1 MKGMNYSSLT
11 ATLRRIHQAT
21 SKSKSTGIPV
31 KELLDQDR
39 ELRRNIQIERVES
52 IERRDFL
59 KSMGVIGLGAGLYG
73 VGQGQS
79 AFAAADNAQP
89 EIAIIGAGAGGM
101 RTAHRLQQFGIPSI
115 VYEASDRIGGRM
127 YSDPDF
133 FSDNRVVEHGGELI
147 STEHNA
153 LRNLAHQ
160 LNLEL
165 EDVNK
170 LSVGDE
176 ETYFIDGMLRSE
188 DNLMDVW
195 VDHLYEPFK
204 QALMDAPWQP
214 LGNTQNYN
222 LEHWYYDSTTAR
234 DWLTLRL
241 GLHETD
247 WVHRLLMTDLV
258 AEYGSLGSIQDY
270 PEGDRNSA
278 INLLYLL
285 GWNVRSSGGLPL
297 AGTDERFHVVGGN
310 DRVIYR
316 MADELPGDPIE
327 TDRKLVAIEPG
338 SNKEYR
344 LVFEKATAECDILVM
359 AMPFGLI
366 REVDIHPSIYNNFS
380 YNKQLAIENCLQ
392 ADNGKVQMEFDDRHW
407 DMTQVIN
414 GREIHQAARAYS
426 NPDGFISTWEGEP
439 GNPSELGILVGYNG
453 GYEGRNLSGKDYFGK
468 ASKKDVN
475 RVLAQV
481 EQIWPGIEDKYRNKA
496 LVSNWWDNPLSRGA
510 FVSPGT
516 NDMTSWWGAQWE
528 TEGNIYFAGEACD
541 VEFWSYM
548 NGAILS
554 GERVAQEIA
563 QR

>member
-21 SKSKSTGIPV
+21 AKSKRTGIPV

-39 ELRRNIQIERVES
+39 ELRRNLQIERVES

-73 VGQGQS
+73 VGRGQP
-79 AFAAADNAQP
+79 AFAAADKSQP
-89 EIAIIGAGAGGM
+89 EIAIIGAGPGGM
-101 RTAHRLQQFGIPSI
+101 RAAHRLQQYGIGSK

-127 YSDPDF
+127 YSDADF

-147 STEHNA
+147 SSEHTA
-153 LRNLAHQ
+153 LRNLVHQ
-160 LNLEL
+160 LNLKL

-176 ETYFIDGMLRSE
+176 ETYFIDGNLYSE
-188 DNLMDVW
+188 ENLMDVW

-214 LGNTQNYN
+214 LINTV
-222 LEHWYYDSTTAR
+222 HTPGHIYYDTTTAR
-234 DWLTLRL
+234 DWLTQELQL
-241 GLHETD
+241 PETD

-278 INLLYLL
+278 INLVYLL

-297 AGTDERFHVVGGN
+297 AGTDERLHVVGGN
-310 DRVIYR
+310 DRVITR
-316 MADELPGDPIE
+316 MEEELPAGTVE
-327 TDRKLVAIEPG
+327 TGRKLVAIEPG
-338 SNKEYR
+338 GVKEFR
-344 LVFEKATAECDILVM
+344 LVFEDTSVDCDIVVM
-359 AMPFGLI
+359 AMPYSLI
-366 REVDIHPSIYNNFS
+366 RDVNIHPSIYNNFS
-380 YNKQLAIENCLQ
+380 NGKQMAIENCLQ
-392 ADNGKVQMEFDDRHW
+392 ADNGKVQLEFNDRHW
-407 DMTQVIN
+407 DMTRTIGGQEV
-414 GREIHQAARAYS
+414 HQAARAYS

-439 GNPSELGILVGYNG
+439 GNPSELGVLVGYNG
-453 GYEGRNLSGKDYFGK
+453 GYEGRNLSGNDYFGK
-468 ASKKDVN
+468 ASKKDVK

-481 EQIWPGIEDKYRNKA
+481 KHVWPGIEDKYTGKA
-496 LVSNWWDNPLSRGA
+496 LVSNWWDNPLARGA

-541 VEFWSYM
+541 VEYWSYM